1 MAALTPEAIPQWPR
15 PLLQS
20 VSTAIQ
26 AYLPVASQLRGPQ
39 APSQLSCS
47 PGRAVR
53 ENTFPASWRDTV
65 SGVSFAPLKP
75 NTAPKGQ
82 LLLCDLLQISG
93 VPCSGSVVRGAPT
106 WHSWGPD
113 YHMPERLKPSTPT
126 PPGYCPTVMAAPPP
140 AGRGRSLCT
149 SRALVY
155 KDELHPYTSPRDLES
170 SLVQWG
176 R

>member
-20 VSTAIQ
+20 LSTAIQ

-82 LLLCDLLQISG
+82 LLLRDLLQISV

-113 YHMPERLKPSTPT
+113 FHMPERRKPSTAT
-126 PPGYCPTVMAAPPP
+126 LPGYCPTLMPAPPP
-140 AGRGRSLCT
+140 AGRGRSLYT
-149 SRALVY
+149 SRALA
-155 KDELHPYTSPRDLES
+155 
-170 SLVQWG
+170 
-176 R
+176 